1 MTKRYDHLSKDDL
14 IRLLERRDAMQRYG
28 LIWEREGIEQDRA
41 RNQDYVVL
49 DLDPALSTAP
59 QDEAGWRNLVIE
71 GDNWDALRALRL
83 THAGR
88 IRCILIDPP
97 YNTGNKDFVYN
108 DRFVGKDDRFRHSL
122 WLEFLY
128 QRFVLARD
136 LLAEDG
142 VILVCINDENRA
154 RLDMLMEQV
163 FPGMRIG
170 SFVWRTRNGSNADQ
184 TAYLSVD
191 HEHVLVY
198 CKAGFSFAGG
208 NKSYKG
214 YANSDDDD
222 RGDWQAVSMKL
233 AFSYRERPNLY
244 YPLHDPQTD
253 IYYPANPDEVWRYA
267 SRSRIKAGQRIQ
279 TQPVEDFVAQ
289 KRILFPEPPRYEVWS
304 SLDELLAAI
313 DAGNVPTSSATPLL
327 RRGLPN
333 LEFWVGRKVGFGTPR
348 RKLFKSELRRATQP
362 LSSVREVSTTESARD
377 IRAIFGEKSFVF
389 AKPISLI
396 RYLIQQ
402 AAGSG
407 DIVLDFFAGSATTA
421 HAVLSL
427 NAEDESDRRFIMVS
441 NTEVTSLDPDKNL
454 CRDICAERI
463 RRVIT
468 GYGDVAGLGGDF
480 AYLRA
485 RLIAEEDVL
494 YDLDPPALWTLLQLR
509 HGHPLRPY
517 DSASPYQLSLAPTE
531 ADDMATL
538 ILAPQP
544 SDDLFVALRTLP
556 GPLHVFTP
564 TPGRLLDATDRP
576 DLSVEAVPDRLL
588 SEFRRTI
595 AGL

>member
-1 MTKRYDHLSKDDL
+1 MTSRYDHLSNEQL
-14 IRLLERRDAMQRYG
+14 IRLLERRDVMQRYG

-49 DLDPALSTAP
+49 DLDSTLSTAP

-128 QRFVLARD
+128 QRLVLARD

-154 RLDMLMEQV
+154 RLDMLMELV
-163 FPGMRIG
+163 LPGSRIG
-170 SFVWRTRNGSNADQ
+170 TFVWRTRNGSNADQ
-184 TAYLSVD
+184 AAYLSVD

-198 CKAGFSFAGG
+198 GKEAFSFAGG
-208 NKSYKG
+208 SKSYKG
-214 YANSDDDD
+214 YANTDSDE

-244 YPLHDPQTD
+244 YPLHDPETD
-253 IYYPANPDEVWRYA
+253 IFYPANPDEVWRYA
-267 SRSRIKAGQRIQ
+267 SRSRIRSGQRIQ
-279 TQPVEDFVAQ
+279 TQPVEDFIAQ
-289 KRILFPEPPRYEVWS
+289 KRILFPDPPRFAVWNT
-304 SLDELLAAI
+304 LGELLAAI
-313 DAGNVPTSSATPLL
+313 DAGDVPTSGTTPLL
-327 RRGLPN
+327 RRGLPD
-333 LEFWVGRKVGFGTPR
+333 LESWVGRKVGFGTPR

-362 LSSVREVSTTESARD
+362 LSSVQEVPTTESARD
-377 IRAIFGEKSFVF
+377 IRAIFGEKSFSF
-389 AKPISLI
+389 AKPLSLV
-396 RYLIQQ
+396 RFLIQQ
-402 AAGSG
+402 ATEPS
-407 DIVLDFFAGSATTA
+407 DIILDFFAGSATTA
-421 HAVLSL
+421 HAVLAL
-427 NAEDESDRRFIMVS
+427 NAEDEGDRRFIMVS
-441 NTEVTSLDPDKNL
+441 NTEATPEDPDKNL

-463 RRVIT
+463 RRVIA
-468 GYGDVAGLGGDF
+468 GYGDSPGLGGDF

-485 RLIAEEDVL
+485 RRIAEEDVM
-494 YDLDPPALWTLLQLR
+494 YDLDPRALWTLLQLR
-509 HGHPLRPY
+509 HGHPLRLY
-517 DSASPYQLSLAPTE
+517 DSTCSYQISSPPAES
-531 ADDMATL
+531 DDQATL
-538 ILAPQP
+538 ILAHAP
-544 SDDLFVALRTLP
+544 SDDLFVALRSLP
-556 GPLHVFTP
+556 GPLHVFSP
-564 TPGRLLDATDRP
+564 TPGQLLDATDRP

-588 SEFRRTI
+588 SEFRRTV